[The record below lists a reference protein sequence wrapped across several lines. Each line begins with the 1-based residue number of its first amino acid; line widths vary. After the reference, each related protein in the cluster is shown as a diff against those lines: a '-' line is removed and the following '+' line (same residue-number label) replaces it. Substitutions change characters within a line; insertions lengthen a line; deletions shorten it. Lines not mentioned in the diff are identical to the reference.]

1 MVATARNVR
10 WALWPEGLDLPKP
23 EVDLPAEETITAVFS
38 GPQLAYETP
47 F

>member
-23 EVDLPAEETITAVFS
+23 EVDLSTEETIAAVFF
-38 GPQLAYETP
+38 GPQLADEAP
-47 F
+47 L